1 MYVPDDFAEYD
12 PDKIVN
18 LTRQYP
24 FAMLITTDKGEP
36 YVTHL
41 PLTYEPNNGK
51 GKIIGHMARSN
62 PQWQHLAEGQRALV
76 VFEGPHAYISPTWY
90 QSPGVP
96 TWNYAVVHLRGKAS
110 LIEDAD
116 RLNTILNDLVTTH
129 EPTLPLPWQE
139 NVPADKQAMLLKM
152 IVGFEIDVSEISAKF
167 KLNQNRSAADRENVI
182 TTLSASENS
191 LDNGVAELMK
201 SLGQDKQ

>member
-12 PDKIVN
+12 QDKIMA

-24 FAMLITTDKGEP
+24 FAMLVTTDQGEP

-41 PLTYEPNNGK
+41 PLTYEPTNDENGK
-51 GKIIGHMARSN
+51 GKVIGHMARSN

-96 TWNYAVVHLRGKAS
+96 TWNYAVVHLRGQAN

-116 RLNTILNDLVTTH
+116 RLNAMLDDLITTH
-129 EPTLPLPWQE
+129 EPTLPQPWQE
-139 NVPADKQAMLLKM
+139 NVPADKQDMLLKM
-152 IVGFEIDVSEISAKF
+152 IVGFEIEVTDISAKF
-167 KLNQNRSAADRENVI
+167 KLNQNRSAADRANVI
-182 TTLSASENS
+182 TTLAASDNS
-191 LDNGVAELMK
+191 LDNGIAELMK
-201 SLGQDKQ
+201 SL